1 MHKRIAIVQINK
13 QGNNGG
19 VVDTLLREFAT
30 AEIVDLHDVAR
41 HFQSAAY
48 DAYIFVSALGI
59 CVRTIAHLIDDK
71 HSDPAV
77 VCVDGMGKHVVSVV
91 SGHVGGANEL
101 TKTIAHIL
109 GANPVITTLSDCQ
122 STWALDT
129 IGERFGWIMS
139 KISINKEI
147 ALFVKGEPT
156 ALLLDI
162 KDEGTEWMES
172 NLPNNITV
180 LYDIKEVDAEKYK
193 LLIIVSPFLYDNVN
207 IPCIQYFPKVIN
219 LGVGL
224 ARMASPTD
232 EVCKQLLDCLKIN
245 RISHKSVCS
254 VSSVVDKKKE
264 PALAEFCQML
274 SITPSFFLSEEL
286 AEVEVPT
293 PSDTVKKYMG
303 TASVSEA
310 AALLQSK
317 GGRLILSK
325 QKGTNWTLAAAIS
338 HEHLREGHIEFVGA
352 GPGDPDL
359 ISVKGRR
366 LLETADLILYAG
378 SLVPEELTHCAK
390 DGAVVRSSASM
401 ALEQQVELMADYYR
415 RGKQI
420 VRLHTGDPC
429 LYGAIQEQMALLDK
443 LGMHYH
449 ITPGISAF
457 QAAAAELKSQ
467 FTIPRKTQTII
478 LTRGEGRTPMPPL
491 EQLHLLARS
500 RSTMCIYLSADIV
513 ERVEQELLMEYPSD
527 TPVAVCYRLTWKEQQ
542 IFKGELKEL
551 SAIVRSNNLT
561 LDTLIV
567 VGEAIGNREGLSELY
582 SSHFT
587 HLFRKAIE

>member
-1 MHKRIAIVQINK
+1 MHEKIAIVNISKDCKNV
-13 QGNNGG
+13 
-19 VVDTLLREFAT
+19 VVDTILREIST
-30 AEIVDLHDVAR
+30 AEVIELHDVAH
-41 HFQSAAY
+41 HFQNADY
-48 DAYIFVSALGI
+48 DSYIFVSALGI
-59 CVRTIAHLIDDK
+59 CVRTIAHLIEDK

-91 SGHVGGANEL
+91 SGHVGGANKL
-101 TKTIAHIL
+101 TKMVAHLL
-109 GANPVITTLSDCQ
+109 GAQPVITTLSDCQ
-122 STWALDT
+122 DTWALDT
-129 IGERFGWIMS
+129 LAQHFGWIMS
-139 KISINKEI
+139 HSSINNEI
-147 ALFVKGEPT
+147 SLFVKGEPT
-156 ALLLDI
+156 ALLLDVR
-162 KDEGTEWMES
+162 DDGTEWMEH
-172 NLPNNITV
+172 NLPNNVTLCYSIN
-180 LYDIKEVDAEKYK
+180 EVHASNYK
-193 LLIIVSPFLYDNVN
+193 LLIIVSPFLYNEIN
-207 IPCIQYFPKVIN
+207 IPYIQYYPKIVR

-224 ARMASPTD
+224 ARMASPLKQ
-232 EVCKQLLDCLKIN
+232 VCSELLNCLTIN
-245 RISHKSVCS
+245 RISQNSILSISTVEEKRN
-254 VSSVVDKKKE
+254 E
-264 PALAEFCQML
+264 PALAEFCHRL
-274 SITPSFFLSEEL
+274 SVNPSFFLSEEL
-286 AEVEVPT
+286 SKVEVPS
-293 PSDTVKKYMG
+293 PSDTVRKYMG

-310 AALLQSK
+310 AALLNSN
-317 GGRLILSK
+317 GGRLILPK
-325 QKGTNWTLAAAIS
+325 QKGSNWTLSAAIS

-352 GPGDPDL
+352 GPGAPDL
-359 ISVKGRR
+359 ISVRGRR

-390 DGAVVRSSASM
+390 AGAVVRSSASM
-401 ALEQQVELMADYYR
+401 TLEQQVELMADYYR

-443 LGMHYH
+443 LGIHYN

-478 LTRGEGRTPMPPL
+478 LTRGEGRTPMPQL

-500 RSTMCIYLSADIV
+500 QSTMCIYLSADIV
-513 ERVEQELLMEYPSD
+513 EKVEQELLMEYPPN

-542 IFKGELKEL
+542 IFKGFLEDL
-551 SAIVRSNNLT
+551 SNIVRSNNLT

-587 HLFRKAIE
+587 HLFRKATE

>member
-1 MHKRIAIVQINK
+1 MHKKIAIVNISK
-13 QGNNGG
+13 KGSNG
-19 VVDTLLREFAT
+19 VADALLREIST
-30 AEIVDLHDVAR
+30 ADIVDVHDVP
-41 HFQSAAY
+41 HLFQSADY

-59 CVRTIAHLIDDK
+59 CVRTIAHLIEDK

-77 VCVDGMGKHVVSVV
+77 VCVDGMGKHVVSVI
-91 SGHVGGANEL
+91 SGHLGGANEL
-101 TKTIAHIL
+101 TKTVAHIL
-109 GANPVITTLSDCQ
+109 GAHPVITTLSDCL
-122 STWALDT
+122 TMWTLDT
-129 IGERFGWIMS
+129 VAWRFGWTIS
-139 KISINKEI
+139 TTSINKEI
-147 ALFVKGEPT
+147 TLFVTGEPT

-162 KDEGTEWMES
+162 KDEGTEWMEN
-172 NLPNNITV
+172 NLPYNVT
-180 LYDIKEVDAEKYK
+180 LCHDINDVDAEKYK

-207 IPCIQYFPKVIN
+207 IPCIQYFPKVVC

-232 EVCKQLLDCLKIN
+232 NVCQELIDCLKIN
-245 RISHKSVCS
+245 RISQNSICS
-254 VSSVVDKKKE
+254 VSSVEEKKNE
-264 PALAEFCQML
+264 PALAMFCQRL
-274 SITPSFFLSEEL
+274 SVVPTFFLSENL
-286 AEVEVPT
+286 AEVVVPT
-293 PSDTVKKYMG
+293 PSDTVRKYMG

-317 GGRLILSK
+317 GGRLIVPK

-338 HEHLREGHIEFVGA
+338 HDYVREGHIEFVGA
-352 GPGDPDL
+352 GPGAPDL
-359 ISVKGRR
+359 ISVRGR
-366 LLETADLILYAG
+366 LLLEKADLILYAG
-378 SLVPEELTHCAK
+378 SLVPEALTLCAK

-401 ALEQQVELMADYYR
+401 TLEQQVELMAEYYW

-443 LGMHYH
+443 LGIHYH

-478 LTRGEGRTPMPPL
+478 LTRGEGRTPMPQL

-513 ERVEQELLMEYPSD
+513 EKVEQELLMEYPSN
-527 TPVAVCYRLTWKEQQ
+527 TPVAVCYRLTWKEQR
-542 IFKGELKEL
+542 IFKGYLNDL
-551 SAIVRSNNLT
+551 SNIVRGNNLT

-567 VGEAIGNREGLSELY
+567 VGEAIANREGLSELY

-587 HLFRKAIE
+587 HLFRKATE